1 MMKAVL
7 MISFLAMSV
16 SEARIGLGGP
26 VVSGGV
32 PPTANLV
39 SKKKIQAVL
48 NAVTGENDAVLGV
61 EVADGGL
68 TYNVKI
74 RNGSDCSVEAYQLTP
89 VSKGPGP
96 VKYFAKVQ
104 GILYAGPC
112 E

>member
-1 MMKAVL
+1 MMKMVL

-16 SEARIGLGGP
+16 SEARVGLGGP
-26 VVSGGV
+26 VISGGV

-48 NAVTGENDAVLGV
+48 EAVNGENDVILGV
-61 EVADGGL
+61 EVAEGGL

-74 RNGSDCSVEAYQLTP
+74 RNGSECSIEAYQVKP

-96 VKYFAKVQ
+96 VKFSAKYQ
-104 GILYAGPC
+104 DSLYAGPC